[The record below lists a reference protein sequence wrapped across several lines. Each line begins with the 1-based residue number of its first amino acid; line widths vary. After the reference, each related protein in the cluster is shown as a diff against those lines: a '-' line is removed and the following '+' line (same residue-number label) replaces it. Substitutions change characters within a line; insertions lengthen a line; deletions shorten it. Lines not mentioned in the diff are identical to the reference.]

1 MTVEYMYVASGVAI
15 VLVLLLLVQ
24 MNNRAKQPKRSQHM
38 HYNVFVDTSHGMI
51 RTDNRNAANNLQ
63 MVRDKLVDKKRLASD
78 SCQELVPLI
87 KASMINL
94 IQFINENPKMNAQS
108 LCKLDLRSNI
118 INDSMQNSLLP
129 GHDWKDE
136 FQTVLDW
143 EESENR
149 MVSSARDRM
158 EHLIRNVD
166 IVIQM
171 LRLDVCDYGRINI
184 SKLHQILLAL
194 NKWACIAD
202 ENPNAPRFPNEYAD
216 VDEYTAHKDLPLY
229 MKSHYTI
236 EPMESKESLHRQ
248 KPGRESFASMN
259 DTSFGDIGSRSPINT
274 SLVNSDNTAAFESV
288 YKQLDQSMNKRRQDN
303 FEGQI
308 TDLEIPEN
316 ANDYS
321 ELLGQATVINNA
333 YSYHYNKMGSTL
345 LDGSPEGLAERD
357 VLGYRSPGHIIGQ
370 LYDRD
375 DHFTP
380 NINSCLGK
388 TVGDD
393 ELWSQCT
400 THDMR
405 PKLALDGE
413 AHYMISGLEHSMH
426 V

>member
-1 MTVEYMYVASGVAI
+1 MGAGYLYVTSGVAI

-24 MNNRAKQPKRSQHM
+24 IHNSSKQPQIPQRK
-38 HYNVFVDTSHGMI
+38 HYNVFVDTSHGMV
-51 RTDNRNAANNLQ
+51 RLDNHKAVDDLQKVRN
-63 MVRDKLVDKKRLASD
+63 KLVDMKRLASD

-87 KASMINL
+87 KASMLNL
-94 IQFINENPKMNAQS
+94 IQFIDENPKMNSQS
-108 LCKLDLRSNI
+108 LCKLELRSNI
-118 INDSMQNSLLP
+118 INDSMQNSLRP

-149 MVSSARDRM
+149 EMSSARDRM

-184 SKLHQILLAL
+184 SKLYQILLAL

-202 ENPNAPRFPNEYAD
+202 EDPKTPRFPNKD
-216 VDEYTAHKDLPLY
+216 DNTDEYISHNELPLY
-229 MKSHYTI
+229 MKSHYII
-236 EPMESKESLHRQ
+236 EPMESKETLHRQ
-248 KPGRESFASMN
+248 KPVRESFASMN
-259 DTSFGDIGSRSPINT
+259 DNSFSDIDNRSPINS
-274 SLVNSDNTAAFESV
+274 SLVNSDNTTALESV
-288 YKQLDQSMNKRRQDN
+288 YKQLDRSMNKQRQTN
-303 FEGQI
+303 FEGQV

-321 ELLGQATVINNA
+321 EMLGQATVINRAN
-333 YSYHYNKMGSTL
+333 SYHYNKMGSTL
-345 LDGSPEGLAERD
+345 LDGNPEGLVERD
-357 VLGYRSPGHIIGQ
+357 ILGYRSPGHIIGQ

-380 NINSCLGK
+380 NIKSCPGK
-388 TVGDD
+388 TVDDD

-400 THDMR
+400 TYDMR
-405 PKLALDGE
+405 SKNGT
-413 AHYMISGLEHSMH
+413 
-426 V
+426 

>member
-1 MTVEYMYVASGVAI
+1 MTAGYLYVASGVVI

-24 MNNRAKQPKRSQHM
+24 MYNRTKQPKRSQRR
-38 HYNVFVDTSHGMI
+38 HYNVFVDTPQGMI
-51 RTDNRNAANNLQ
+51 RSDNQKTAADLQ
-63 MVRDKLVDKKRLASD
+63 KVRDKLVDKKRLASD

-94 IQFINENPKMNAQS
+94 IQFIDENPKLNSQS
-108 LCKLDLRSNI
+108 LCKLELRSNI
-118 INDSMQNSLLP
+118 INDSMQNSLRP

-149 MVSSARDRM
+149 MTSSARDRM

-171 LRLDVCDYGRINI
+171 LRLNVCDYGRINI
-184 SKLHQILLAL
+184 SKLYQILLAL

-202 ENPNAPRFPNEYAD
+202 EDSRDPRFPNKYDDEYA
-216 VDEYTAHKDLPLY
+216 TRKGLPLY
-229 MKSHYTI
+229 MKSHYII
-236 EPMESKESLHRQ
+236 EPMESKEVPHRQ
-248 KPGRESFASMN
+248 NPDRESFASMN
-259 DTSFGDIGSRSPINT
+259 DTSFGDIGSRAPINS

-288 YKQLDQSMNKRRQDN
+288 YKQLDRSMNKRRQAN
-303 FEGQI
+303 FDDQI

-321 ELLGQATVINNA
+321 EMLGQATVINRAN
-333 YSYHYNKMGSTL
+333 SYHYNKMGSTL

-380 NINSCLGK
+380 NVKSCLGK

-400 THDMR
+400 SHDMR
-405 PKLALDGE
+405 LKTALDGD
-413 AHYMISGLEHSMH
+413 AQYMISGLEHSMH